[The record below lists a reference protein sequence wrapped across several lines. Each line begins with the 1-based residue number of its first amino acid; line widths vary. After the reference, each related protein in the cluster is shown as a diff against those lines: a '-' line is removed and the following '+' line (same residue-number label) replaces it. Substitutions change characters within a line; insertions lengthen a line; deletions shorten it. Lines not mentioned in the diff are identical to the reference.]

1 MTSKLQRYAPQP
13 SKLFAEVI
21 IIVAGV
27 LIALGIDEWRED
39 IANADLENIYL
50 EQLIADLEETE
61 RKMAR
66 ASQHQVT
73 KVGQAA
79 AESLLTAFENPELA
93 ELDRINQLLIEMAGF
108 NNPVPV
114 LGTFE
119 ALVATGDLQLIRNA
133 EIRSAVTL
141 YLSRTRDF
149 YLVPLYQYEDGY
161 HDHLFRLTRIA
172 LAYGLTPPGRESK
185 RRRNIEPDIKGF
197 LADTDAY
204 AEIVFLAGTRR
215 GAFAN
220 YRTRVAANAKELRQL
235 LESSVSPE

>member
-1 MTSKLQRYAPQP
+1 MTSILQRYALQP
-13 SKLFAEVI
+13 SKLIAELFIV
-21 IIVAGV
+21 VAGI
-27 LIALGIDEWRED
+27 LIALGIDEWRAK
-39 IANADLENIYL
+39 IADTDLEKIYL

-61 RKMAR
+61 RKMAN

-79 AESLLTAFENPELA
+79 AESLLTAFENPEVA

-108 NNPVPV
+108 SNPVPV

-119 ALVATGDLQLIRNA
+119 ALIATGDLKLIRNA
-133 EIRSAVTL
+133 EIRSAITL
-141 YLSRTRDF
+141 YLSRARDF
-149 YLVPLYQYEDGY
+149 YLVPLYQYEDDY

-185 RRRNIEPDIKGF
+185 RRRNIDPDIRGF
-197 LADTDAY
+197 LVDTDAY
-204 AEIVFLAGTRR
+204 AEIVFLARTRR

-235 LESSVSPE
+235 LKSSVSPE